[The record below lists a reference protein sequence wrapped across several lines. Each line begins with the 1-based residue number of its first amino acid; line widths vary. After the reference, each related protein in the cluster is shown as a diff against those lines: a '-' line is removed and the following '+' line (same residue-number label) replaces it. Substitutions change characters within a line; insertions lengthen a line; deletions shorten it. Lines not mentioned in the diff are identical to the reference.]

1 MIPRDAA
8 NNAEVKQI
16 AALYGHEIHSAA
28 PVSGGFS
35 GACVFRVDDSAGS
48 GFALRRTPIAHAM
61 PADRYSELVALLRD
75 ISSSGC
81 EFIPVPLRHQQSSL
95 GILEAPNTPRFA
107 NVDHSQTRIQTREFV
122 WQMEPWM
129 PGEPAQGRPT
139 SRQVECTL
147 EALATFHKTAAESV
161 HARIN
166 NQWLRLAREH
176 SPGLSRRMEIAS
188 ELSSGLLAHFIKA
201 AASEPDPQFR
211 LCAKSLCTALEYWLP
226 WLTKQ
231 LSEVARLSYQLQPVI
246 RDLWKPHVL
255 FTEERVTGI
264 IDLNAMAT
272 DHVGLDITRL
282 LRSWFGADVERIRE
296 AMSLFCTQRSLD
308 RDECQL
314 LTTLDAATV
323 LLSPVTWL
331 RRRFLEVS
339 ESCLRPDVLD
349 RLTQLTTLAE
359 TFEPLSLSTTSALQI
374 RRPH

>member
-1 MIPRDAA
+1 M
-8 NNAEVKQI
+8 
-16 AALYGHEIHSAA
+16 
-28 PVSGGFS
+28 
-35 GACVFRVDDSAGS
+35 
-48 GFALRRTPIAHAM
+48 
-61 PADRYSELVALLRD
+61 
-75 ISSSGC
+75 
-81 EFIPVPLRHQQSSL
+81 
-95 GILEAPNTPRFA
+95 
-107 NVDHSQTRIQTREFV
+107 
-122 WQMEPWM
+122 
-129 PGEPAQGRPT
+129 
-139 SRQVECTL
+139 
-147 EALATFHKTAAESV
+147 
-161 HARIN
+161 
-166 NQWLRLAREH
+166 
-176 SPGLSRRMEIAS
+176 
-188 ELSSGLLAHFIKA
+188 
-201 AASEPDPQFR
+201 
-211 LCAKSLCTALEYWLP
+211 
-226 WLTKQ
+226 
-231 LSEVARLSYQLQPVI
+231 I

-308 RDECQL
+308 RNECQL
-314 LTTLDAATV
+314 LTAFDAATV